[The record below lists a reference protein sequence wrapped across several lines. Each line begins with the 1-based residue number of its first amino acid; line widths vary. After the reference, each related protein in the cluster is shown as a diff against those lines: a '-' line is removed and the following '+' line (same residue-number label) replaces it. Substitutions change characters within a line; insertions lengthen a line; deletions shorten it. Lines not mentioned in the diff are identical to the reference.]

1 MDYITEFVD
10 DNPHKP
16 LPKQDFPDM
25 IPQIIQILKNKKFV
39 ILYVLCGR
47 LFIYYAVCLLFI
59 YSHVGN
65 IFIMKF
71 Y

>member
-1 MDYITEFVD
+1 MKKNSKDNNLMDYITEFVD

-39 ILYVLCGR
+39 ILFFCY
-47 LFIYYAVCLLFI
+47 FICTL
-59 YSHVGN
+59 
-65 IFIMKF
+65 
-71 Y
+71 